1 MKYKAVIF
9 DLDGTLVNS
18 IYDIADAMNTVLRKR
33 NFNTFDYETY
43 KSFVGHGVRSLI
55 LKAVPESPEKANL
68 VDVCLKEM
76 LDIYSNCCTDK
87 THPYP
92 GILSLLEELKS
103 KDVKLAIL
111 SNKEDSLTKK
121 VAAAVLPDYIYPTLG
136 LIEEALKKPNPKV
149 LLQICETLNVTP
161 KECVYVGDTRA
172 DIQVAKNANMISV
185 GVSWGF
191 RDQEELVK
199 EGAHHIIN
207 TPADLLE
214 IL

>member
-33 NFNTFDYETY
+33 NFNTYDYETY
-43 KSFVGHGVRSLI
+43 KTFVGHGVRSLI
-55 LKAVPESPEKANL
+55 LQAVPESPEKAKL
-68 VDVCLKEM
+68 VDVCLTEM
-76 LDIYSNCCTDK
+76 LDIYSSCCTDK
-87 THPYP
+87 TAPYP
-92 GILSLLEELKS
+92 GVLKLLDDLKS
-103 KDVKLAIL
+103 KNIKLAIL

-121 VAAAVLPDYIYPTLG
+121 VAKAILPDYVYPTLG
-136 LIEEALKKPNPKV
+136 LVEEALKKPNPQV
-149 LLQICETLNVTP
+149 LLELCKTLNVTP
-161 KECVYVGDTRA
+161 EECMYVGDTKA
-172 DIQVAKNANMISV
+172 DIQVAKNADMVAV

-191 RDQEELVK
+191 RDKEELVK
-199 EGAHHIIN
+199 EGAHFIIN